1 MNNTHPNVI
10 PAAEMLCECFG
21 NGGKLLVCGNGGSA
35 SDSAHITGE
44 LVKGFLK
51 MRPLP
56 ADWCEVLG
64 TNRLQMG
71 LPAIDLTAQGAV
83 ISAIIND
90 QGGELVFAQQVMAYA
105 NPGDVIIG
113 ISTSGNS
120 ANVVLAMQAAKLKGA
135 KCIALSGRGGGKI
148 AELADIAI
156 VSPQSETYLV
166 QEDHIRYYH
175 ELCARVEAHFFNE

>member
-1 MNNTHPNVI
+1 MTTHPNI
-10 PAAEMLCECFG
+10 APAVELLCNTFRSG
-21 NGGKLLVCGNGGSA
+21 NKLLVCGNGGSA

-51 MRPLP
+51 KRPLP
-56 ADWCEVLG
+56 ADWQQQLG
-64 TNRLQMG
+64 TSALQMG

-90 QGGELVFAQQVMAYA
+90 QGGELVFAQQVMAYGQ
-105 NPGDVIIG
+105 PGDVIIG

-120 ANVVLAMQAAKLKGA
+120 ANVVLAMQAAKLKGM

-148 AELADIAI
+148 AELADVAI

-175 ELCARVEAHFFNE
+175 ELCARTEAEFFNE

>member
-1 MNNTHPNVI
+1 MENTHPNVI
-10 PAAEMLCECFG
+10 AAAEMLCEAFRG
-21 NGGKLLVCGNGGSA
+21 GGKLLVCGNGGSA
-35 SDSAHITGE
+35 ADSAHITGE

-56 ADWCEVLG
+56 SEWQAQLG
-64 TNRLQMG
+64 TDKLQMG

-105 NPGDVIIG
+105 QPGDVLIG

-120 ANVVLAMQAAKLKGA
+120 ANVVLAMQAAKIKGA

-156 VSPQSETYLV
+156 VSPQAETYRV

-175 ELCARVEAHFFNE
+175 ELCARVEEHFFKV